1 MLTAGSA
8 AAENSS
14 SELGSALGLSK
25 RCADASLFSPRHS
38 SSELG
43 SALGLSKRFSEI
55 STKDGLSQAFVHS
68 LKKDSGG
75 YVWIGTSCGLNRY
88 DGYSFA
94 TYRYS
99 ESDSLSLS
107 GNLVNCM
114 AEDASGR
121 LWVGTGNGLCRYDAA
136 SDSFVRYI
144 HSPELDGS
152 ISGSYVKSIFV
163 DSRNRLWV
171 GVDGALNLYNEEKD
185 CFTPIDCS
193 SLLSKTRI
201 NDLKEDRRGTLW
213 IATRDQGLI
222 ALNPETLSYVQ
233 YLHDAEDKYSL
244 SSNYVS
250 CLYEDESGQLW
261 VGTWEHG
268 LNIYDRRRDIFTNVT
283 ARSDGKTPNS
293 NQIRCLAEDSSG
305 CMWVGT
311 SDGLSIYKPSTEE
324 YSYCKRQN
332 DVPGTLSYN
341 IINCI
346 MTDGSGAVWLGT
358 HGGGVS
364 FYHPA
369 MGQYRIIDP
378 KIETGRDFGYIG
390 PMVEIDGCVWIGTEG
405 GGLGCWNPSEN
416 RYVFHDIRG
425 GGNGDSGSNIVRAL
439 CVDSDGKLW
448 IGTYASGVTVYN
460 PRNCRVEKHYDEDN
474 GLNNSIINEISEAAD
489 GTIYVGSNSN
499 EGLYRRK
506 PGGDRFEKVT
516 ADYFGDKPEALP
528 NQRDFP
534 WIRSICQ
541 RSNGELWLGSLSS
554 GVFVYRPGGSSEH
567 YSVRN
572 SELSSNS
579 VSCIFE
585 DSCGEM
591 WVGTYGGGV
600 NVINPA
606 TGSLRV
612 LDSSTGLLNDNVC
625 SIVEDRSGRIWLGTM
640 AGLSVYDKEEKN
652 FSTFSYSNGNFPIET
667 LNLKSGLISKNGNI
681 YFGGSNGIAEFSP
694 ESLFVGIAAP
704 PVVITSPLV
713 AEGKDLTL
721 SYKDADF
728 TIEFAALSY
737 VNTANI
743 SYSYCL
749 EGYDG
754 GWSAMSDRRQ
764 ATYTNLPSGDYV
776 FKVRA
781 SDGRSDW
788 DTAQTQLNI
797 HILPPPWL
805 SWWAWALYA
814 VSFVAVSAALA
825 VYVSMKIKRKNVERV
840 LALERETKDRMHRE
854 QMNVFTNFS
863 HELRTPLT
871 LILDPLRNILANER
885 LTEPLRKSLTLMQ
898 SNADRIL
905 TLVNQ
910 LMDYRRQDSGQM
922 KFRPRCC
929 DMLTFSKEMVDIFS
943 EQARAKSIS
952 LGLKCSE
959 ESVPAVLDP
968 FLMEKVFFNLLSNAV
983 KNTPEGGSVTVG
995 ISYAAGKPGS
1005 SGKSILLQ
1013 VSDSG
1018 PGIPEEDLDK
1028 VFAPFYRVD
1037 ERKNGDLYGTGIGL
1051 HLTKS
1056 IVEMHRA
1063 SVWAENRTEGGAVF
1077 NVLFSPGIDAD
1088 SLPDGNSTAE
1098 TAESAA
1104 VDGSLPRIVSVEP
1117 NEASE
1122 AVDSKKLRVL
1132 VVDDNAD
1139 IRSYIAENLKSEYD
1153 VAEADCGTAGV
1164 TKAVS
1169 WQPNLVICD
1178 IIMPGMDGLEMLKQL
1193 KADSSTSHIPVIL
1206 LTALSSTDQA
1216 KEGLRAGADD
1226 YVTKPFDMQLLKTRV
1241 DSLIENRLRLKENFL
1256 RDFSVEITGGD
1267 MNHTDRYFLS
1277 KAYDY
1282 VKEHLND
1289 ENLSI
1294 EGFGRSMHLS
1304 RTQLYRKIKSLT
1316 GLSPS
1321 VFVSTLR
1328 LKIAASLLTETNL
1341 SISEVAYKVGFSS
1354 PSYFTTSF
1362 RKLYGVSPKEYVNR
1376 KQ

>member
-1 MLTAGSA
+1 MKHFESKVLWLFHRWRAFIPRLCHALCTVCISGVLLLTDHSA
-8 AAENSS
+8 
-14 SELGSALGLSK
+14 SATI
-25 RCADASLFSPRHS
+25 FT
-38 SSELG
+38 
-43 SALGLSKRFSEI
+43 EI
-55 STKDGLSQAFVHS
+55 STKDGLSQGFVHS
-68 LKKDSGG
+68 LKKDSRGF
-75 YVWIGTSCGLNRY
+75 VWIGTSCGLNRY
-88 DGYSFA
+88 DGYRFII
-94 TYRYS
+94 YRHS

-114 AEDASGR
+114 AEDASGN

-136 SDSFVRYI
+136 SDSFARYI
-144 HSPELDGS
+144 HSSEHIGS
-152 ISGSYVKSIFV
+152 ISGSYVKSILV
-163 DSRNRLWV
+163 DSSDRLWV
-171 GVDGALNLYNEEKD
+171 GIDGALNLYNKEND
-185 CFTPIDCS
+185 SFTAIDCS
-193 SLLSKTRI
+193 GLLAGTRI

-213 IATRDQGLI
+213 IATRDRGLI
-222 ALNPETLSYVQ
+222 ALDPETGSYVQ
-233 YLHDAEDKYSL
+233 YLHDADDKYSL
-244 SSNYVS
+244 SSNYVN
-250 CLYEDESGQLW
+250 CLFEDASGKLW

-268 LNIYDRRRDIFTNVT
+268 LNIYDRRRDIFMNIS

-293 NQIRCLAEDSSG
+293 NQIRCIAEDSSG
-305 CMWVGT
+305 RMWVGT
-311 SDGLSIYKPSTEE
+311 SDGLSIYDPCTGE

-346 MTDGSGAVWLGT
+346 MTDGSGSVWLGT

-425 GGNGDSGSNIVRAL
+425 DGNGDSGSNVVRAL
-439 CVDSDGKLW
+439 CVDRDGKLW
-448 IGTYASGVTVYN
+448 IGTYASGVTIYN
-460 PRNCRVEKHYDEDN
+460 PRNCKVERHYDEDD
-474 GLNNSIINEISEAAD
+474 GLNNSIINEIFEASD
-489 GTIYVGSNSN
+489 GTVYVGSNSN
-499 EGLYRRK
+499 EGLYRIKRGEDK
-506 PGGDRFEKVT
+506 FEKVM
-516 ADYFGDKPEALP
+516 ADYSGNSSGTAPRL
-528 NQRDFP
+528 RDFP

-541 RSNGELWLGSLSS
+541 RSNGELWVGSLSS
-554 GVFVYRPGGSSEH
+554 GVFIYRPEGESEH
-567 YSVRN
+567 YTIRN
-572 SELSSNS
+572 SRLSSNS

-585 DSCGEM
+585 DSEGEM
-591 WVGTYGGGV
+591 WIGTYGGGV
-600 NVINPA
+600 NLVDHT
-606 TGSLRV
+606 TGEIRV
-612 LDSSTGLLNDNVC
+612 FDSSAGLLNDNVC
-625 SIVEDRSGRIWLGTM
+625 SIVEDGAFRIWLGTM
-640 AGLSVYDKEEKN
+640 AGLSVYDKKEKT
-652 FSTFSYSNGNFPIET
+652 FSTFSYSKGNFPIET
-667 LNLKSGLISKNGNI
+667 LNLKSGLISSKGDI

-694 ESLFVGIAAP
+694 ESLFVGIADP
-704 PVVITSPLV
+704 PVVITSPQV
-713 AEGKDLTL
+713 TDGKDLTL
-721 SYKDADF
+721 SYKEADF
-728 TIEFAALSY
+728 TVEFAALSY

-754 GWSAMSDRRQ
+754 CWSALSDRRQ

-788 DTAQTQLNI
+788 DMAQTQLNI

-805 SWWAWALYA
+805 SWWAWVLYA
-814 VSFVAVSAALA
+814 LSFVAVAAALA
-825 VYVSMKIKRKNVERV
+825 LYVSMKIKKKNVERV

-871 LILDPLRNILANER
+871 LILDPLRNILANEK
-885 LTEPLRKSLTLMQ
+885 LSDPLRKSLTLMQ

-922 KFRPRCC
+922 KFRPRRG
-929 DMLTFSKEMVDIFS
+929 DLLAFSKEMADIFG
-943 EQARAKSIS
+943 EQAKAKSIS
-952 LGLKCSE
+952 LNLKCPD
-959 ESVPAVLDP
+959 ESVPAVFDP

-995 ISYAAGKPGS
+995 ISYVSGKHEGT
-1005 SGKSILLQ
+1005 GKSILLQ

-1056 IVEMHRA
+1056 IVEMHGA
-1063 SVWAENRTEGGAVF
+1063 SVWAENKADGGAVF
-1077 NVLFSPGIDAD
+1077 NVLFSPYDDA
-1088 SLPDGNSTAE
+1088 
-1098 TAESAA
+1098 
-1104 VDGSLPRIVSVEP
+1104 GSLLAGGNMVE
-1117 NEASE
+1117 ED
-1122 AVDSKKLRVL
+1122 AVETVAAEGTVPDVAPMQSQTAPDAADSKKLRVL

-1139 IRSYIAENLKSEYD
+1139 IRSYIVENLKSEYD

-1164 TKAVS
+1164 AKAVS

-1362 RKLYGVSPKEYVNR
+1362 RKLYGVSPKEYVTR
-1376 KQ
+1376 KL